1 MASNTSGTTFVLVP
15 GAWHSTSAFKPMAE
29 LLKAAGYNVQTI
41 DLASCGSEPP
51 VEDLQPDVHLIS
63 SAVEEAADKGQ
74 NVVVFMH
81 SYGGIVGTES
91 CRGLGK
97 KEREASGKKG
107 GVVELIYCCAF
118 MVEEGVSIMD
128 MLGNQPLP
136 WFVVSDDGARLSP
149 STPETIFYN
158 DLSHEEAQRYTR
170 TLRHHSYHCL
180 KAKLTYPA
188 YKYIH
193 TTYLYCTK
201 DNAIILPVQEKMVE
215 DTRKM
220 GAYVDTVTLEA
231 SHSPYLSMPDQ
242 VVAACCMAIGDSL

>member
-15 GAWHSTSAFKPMAE
+15 GAWHSASAFEPMAE
-29 LLKAAGYNVQTI
+29 LLKTAGYNVKSI

-51 VEDLQPDVHLIS
+51 VEDLEPDVHLIS
-63 SAVEEAADKGQ
+63 SAIEEAADEGQ

-118 MVEEGVSIMD
+118 M
-128 MLGNQPLP
+128 PLP
-136 WFVVSDDGARLSP
+136 WFVLSDDGARISP
-149 STPETIFYN
+149 GTPETIFYN
-158 DLSHEEAQRYTR
+158 DLSHVEAQKYIR
-170 TLRHHSYHCL
+170 TLKHHSYHCL
-180 KAKLTYPA
+180 KAKLTHPA

-215 DTRKM
+215 DTRRM